1 MEPNFLVIGAAKCA
15 TTTIR
20 TLLGRHP
27 DVFMVPTETQF
38 FNEDAVFA
46 RGSAWYESLF
56 AQAGNTLWRGEGCN
70 CYTMKEVFPRAFERL
85 TSYAG
90 QLKLIYAVRDPFA
103 RIESFWMELRSQ
115 HPDYVHHDFNKA
127 VDVNRDWLTDS
138 SNYLAQLEPFRRF
151 YGDESIHVVFYEDFC
166 ADPES
171 VMRDCFRFL
180 GIDSNVDVGAAT
192 ARLNESEGKSIA
204 SPILSQLRAISLY
217 RRAIDRLP
225 FGPRDRIARALFYR
239 KIRQR
244 PAWHPEARGWVAD
257 LLRDDLQT
265 FLRQYGKPADF
276 WNFDGVLDAVG
287 DAVVEEA

>member
-1 MEPNFLVIGAAKCA
+1 MEPNFLIIGAAKCA
-15 TTTIR
+15 TTTLR
-20 TLLGRHP
+20 TLLSRHP

-38 FNEDAVFA
+38 FNEDSVFA
-46 RGSAWYESLF
+46 RGLDWYESHF
-56 AQAGNTLWRGEGCN
+56 AQAANATWRGEGCN
-70 CYTMKEVFPRAFERL
+70 GYTMKEAFPRSFERL

-90 QLKLIYAVRDPFA
+90 KLKLIYAVRDPFA

-138 SNYLAQLEPFRRF
+138 SNYLAQLEPIRRF
-151 YGDESIHVVFYEDFC
+151 YGEDSVHVVFYEDFC
-166 ADPES
+166 ADPEDAI
-171 VMRDCFRFL
+171 RGCFRFL

-204 SPILSQLRAISLY
+204 SPILSHLRSISLF
-217 RRAIDRLP
+217 RRAVDRLP
-225 FGPRDRIARALFYR
+225 FAPRDRIARTLFYR

-244 PAWHPEARGWVAD
+244 PAWHPETRAWVAE

-276 WNFDGVLDAVG
+276 WNFDGVLDAIG
-287 DAVVEEA
+287 DAVVEKA